1 MRWFPV
7 QYGALYTAET
17 PEQARNT
24 ILRSRIKLIS
34 CIYQAQQ
41 TVSGSICMTPKA
53 DQVLFHDSFV
63 PIVTAEINEKRDGSE
78 IRLRGELPRSLK
90 IFWLLFRAVLTIFTV
105 AVIMLAENGTVRIS
119 MLGLMLL
126 LILWNEGMPRL
137 LSRLRF
143 RSFLREFQS
152 ECIK

>member
-7 QYGALYTAET
+7 QYETLYTAET

-78 IRLRGELPRSLK
+78 IHLRGELHRSIK
-90 IFWLLFRAVLTIFTV
+90 ILWMLFRAVLAIFAV
-105 AVIMLAENGTVRIS
+105 AVIVITESGTNRIS